1 MLHLIRA
8 AHLPEPDMNV
18 LVLGRYKVDF
28 LWREHRTIAET
39 DGAGWHSSNRR
50 RDRDN
55 RRDSDLRAAGYSLE
69 RFTDHEL
76 TYEPH
81 AAVARLTRAIYA
93 AC

>member
-1 MLHLIRA
+1 
-8 AHLPEPDMNV
+8 MNV

-28 LWREHRTIAET
+28 RTNQAREHRTIGET
-39 DGAGWHSSNRR
+39 DGGGWHSSRQRR
-50 RDRDN
+50 TNDH
-55 RRDSDLRAAGYSLE
+55 RRDSDLRDAGYKVE

-93 AC
+93 